1 MSTHCPQDDVTVN
14 NDFILVVTLKS
25 FNSGTF
31 KLVETSVRKF
41 TARLDIV
48 IFTHYDVIICH
59 KPCIVIRQLI

>member
-14 NDFILVVTLKS
+14 NDFIPVVTLKS
-25 FNSGTF
+25 FNSVTF

-41 TARLDIV
+41 TARLNIV

-59 KPCIVIRQLI
+59 KPCTVVRQLI